1 MIIKTTFI
9 VKNKQSCVN
18 EDCVHRIKQK
28 INIIE
33 FFDSNLQWCAGL
45 VFLFPPAG

>member
-1 MIIKTTFI
+1 MYDNQETFI

-33 FFDSNLQWCAGL
+33 FLTAIFSGARD
-45 VFLFPPAG
+45 